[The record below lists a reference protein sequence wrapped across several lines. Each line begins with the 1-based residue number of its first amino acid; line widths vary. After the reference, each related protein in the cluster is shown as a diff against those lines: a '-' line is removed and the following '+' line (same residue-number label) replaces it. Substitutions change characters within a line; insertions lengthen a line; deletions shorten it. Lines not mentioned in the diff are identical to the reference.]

1 MLCCPCSHEQVTG
14 TRNPANTESSDIT
27 SKRVA
32 LPSNFKWQTPTISS
46 TRPVLVEKFDVQLQL
61 NSLRAKLVGK
71 RMKKAFTT
79 GRGRNKVTT
88 LYGGTVAAVVNIS
101 KDIGRPKFVAKIDYD
116 DDDSE
121 ELSCDELIK
130 VSVT

>member
-1 MLCCPCSHEQVTG
+1 MLCCQCSHEKVTG
-14 TRNPANTESSDIT
+14 TRNPAYTESSDIT
-27 SKRVA
+27 SIRVA
-32 LPSNFKWQTPTISS
+32 LPSYCEWQTPTIAS
-46 TRPVLVEKFDVQLQL
+46 TRPVLVEKVDVQLQL
-61 NSLRAKLVGK
+61 NSLRGMLVGK

-79 GRGRNKVTT
+79 GCGRNKVTT

-101 KDIGRPKFVAKIDYD
+101 KDISRPQFVAKIDYD

-130 VSVT
+130 VSVP